1 MLNEHFTASIE
12 SVNSSQSMLYS
23 SESKNRNRSAELQS
37 EVDAW
42 LANKNNS
49 VKELP
54 LGFTKHKDG
63 IIPNSTEN
71 AKANKKSEQE
81 RKKELEKKN
90 AEIKAYKEALQ
101 AQRKAEQERKK
112 KEREKEK
119 LRIKREKEAKA
130 KAKQK
135 PVTKIVKKSN
145 KKELK
150 LVEFPE
156 HPEKFRR
163 LMMSMLRKEAQARG
177 EKHFIGKCKHHGW
190 NQYNIEVHNVRCTGC
205 MADTAAKLRAKSKF
219 ESNKVKSEKQKAAIA
234 KGEKTFMARCR
245 HHGETLYAVR
255 NTASPVCIQCRKGSE
270 KKANTRSMEK
280 RKRKN
285 TYYYEMKAA
294 RDSAKA
300 QGLKS
305 FDFKCKKCG
314 EFEQRIRTDG
324 TSYCLNCSKEADRLR
339 KNGARLKFNS
349 DAKDEAISKGLIEFI
364 GSCQKHG
371 ETKFSVYYER
381 ENSRY
386 RCADCVLESQ
396 REIRESNK
404 QSTAECVKRKFLNDW
419 FEENKQITKKAF
431 YKKIGWSKSSL
442 HNYLSGVNE
451 ISDQKFNEFK
461 EFIKKL
467 ESNNEEN

>member
-42 LANKNNS
+42 LASGNK
-49 VKELP
+49 VTP
-54 LGFTKHKDG
+54 LEIGHTNFKDG
-63 IIPNSTEN
+63 KVPNSTEN

-81 RKKELEKKN
+81 RKKELEKRN

-101 AQRKAEQERKK
+101 AQRKAEIERKK
-112 KEREKEK
+112 KEREKAK
-119 LRIKREKEAKA
+119 LKVKREKEAKA
-130 KAKQK
+130 RKKAAVKQ
-135 PVTKIVKKSN
+135 VKKSN
-145 KKELK
+145 KSELK

-156 HPEKFRR
+156 QPEKFRR
-163 LMMSMLRKEAQARG
+163 LMMSILRKEAQARG
-177 EKHFIGKCKHHGW
+177 EKTFIGKCKHHGW

-285 TYYYEMKAA
+285 TYYYELKAA
-294 RDSAKA
+294 RDLAKS

-305 FDFKCKKCG
+305 FYFKCKKCG
-314 EFEQRIRTDG
+314 EYEQRIRTDG

-349 DAKDEAISKGLIEFI
+349 DAKDEAISKGLIEFV

-386 RCADCVLESQ
+386 RCAACVLESQ

-404 QSTAECVKRKFLNDW
+404 QSTAECVKRKSLNDW
-419 FEENKQITKKAF
+419 FEENKQITKKVF

-451 ISDQKFNEFK
+451 ISDQKFNEFV
-461 EFIKKL
+461 EFINGL
-467 ESNNEEN
+467 EVEQ

>member
-1 MLNEHFTASIE
+1 MLNEHFTASIQ
-12 SVNSSQSMLYS
+12 SVNNSHSALHCN
-23 SESKNRNRSAELQS
+23 ELKNRSRSDELQS

-42 LANKNNS
+42 LAKGNK
-49 VKELP
+49 VTP
-54 LGFTKHKDG
+54 LEIGYTHFKDG
-63 IIPNSTEN
+63 ILPVSREN
-71 AKANKKSEQE
+71 ARANKKSEHD
-81 RKKELEKKN
+81 RRKELEQKN
-90 AEIKAYKEALQ
+90 AEIKAYKEALK

-119 LRIKREKEAKA
+119 LRLKREKEAKA

-135 PVTKIVKKSN
+135 PVIKRVKKSN

-156 HPEKFRR
+156 QPEKFRR
-163 LMMSMLRKEAQARG
+163 LMMSILRKEAQAKG
-177 EKHFIGKCKHHGW
+177 EKTFIGKCKHHGW

-205 MADTAAKLRAKSKF
+205 MADAAAKLRAKSKF
-219 ESNKVKSEKQKAAIA
+219 ESNKVKSEKQKLAIA
-234 KGEKTFMARCR
+234 KGDKTFMARCR

-255 NTASPVCIQCRKGSE
+255 NTSSPVCIQCRNVSG

-285 TYYYEMKAA
+285 TYYYELKAA
-294 RDSAKA
+294 RDLAKS

-314 EFEQRIRTDG
+314 EFEQHIRTDG
-324 TSYCLNCSKEADRLR
+324 TSYCINCSKEADRLR
-339 KNGARLKFNS
+339 KNGARLKFNG

-371 ETKFSVYYER
+371 ETKFSVYYDR

-404 QSTAECVKRKFLNDW
+404 KSTAECVKRKFLNDW
-419 FEENKQITKKAF
+419 FEENNQITKKAF
-431 YKKIGWSKSSL
+431 YKKIGWSKSAF
-442 HNYLSGVNE
+442 HNYLSGTNE
-451 ISDQKFNEFK
+451 ISDQKFNEFV

-467 ESNNEEN
+467 EASNEKN

>member
-1 MLNEHFTASIE
+1 MLNEHFTASIQ
-12 SVNSSQSMLYS
+12 SVNNSHSALHCN
-23 SESKNRNRSAELQS
+23 ELKNRNRSDELQS

-42 LANKNNS
+42 LAKGNK
-49 VKELP
+49 VTP
-54 LGFTKHKDG
+54 LEIGHTHFKDG
-63 IIPNSTEN
+63 ILPASREN
-71 AKANKKSEQE
+71 AKANKKSEQD
-81 RKKELEKKN
+81 RKKELEQKN
-90 AEIKAYKEALQ
+90 AEIKAYKEALK
-101 AQRKAEQERKK
+101 AQRNAEQERKK

-119 LRIKREKEAKA
+119 LKVKREKEAKA
-130 KAKQK
+130 KKKAEVKQ
-135 PVTKIVKKSN
+135 VKKSN

-156 HPEKFRR
+156 QPEKFRR

-190 NQYNIEVHNVRCTGC
+190 NQYNIEVHNVRCNGC

-234 KGEKTFMARCR
+234 KGDKTFMARCR

-255 NTASPVCIQCRKGSE
+255 NTASPVCIQCRNVSG
-270 KKANTRSMEK
+270 KKANTRSMDK

-285 TYYYEMKAA
+285 SYYYELKAA
-294 RDSAKA
+294 RDLAKL

-349 DAKDEAISKGLIEFI
+349 DAKDEAISKGLIEFV

-386 RCADCVLESQ
+386 RCAACVLESQ
-396 REIRESNK
+396 REIRDSNK
-404 QSTAECVKRKFLNDW
+404 QNTAECKKRKFFNTW
-419 FEENKQITKKAF
+419 FEENKQITKKDF

-461 EFIKKL
+461 EFTKKIGVKQ
-467 ESNNEEN
+467 